1 MKTTIFLVKTLVFSF
16 LMSYSALSYGQCNG
30 FVKQV
35 DFSSLNAFEYCGEV
49 KVAQMYSNS
58 EAEVKHKME
67 ANKRYRILA
76 DAQDY
81 LGQVELNVINQDGDT
96 VSMEVNT
103 PDHRYW
109 ELLSSDQGKVNIQ
122 LRFTETAN
130 NSMNNAGC
138 VVLAVGEME
147 NDNLVKK

>member
-1 MKTTIFLVKTLVFSF
+1 MEKAIILVKTLVFSS
-16 LMSYSALSYGQCNG
+16 LMAFSTLGYGQCKG

-35 DFSSLNAFEYCGEV
+35 DFSALNAFEYCGEV
-49 KVAQMYSNS
+49 KVAQMYHNS
-58 EAEVKHKME
+58 EADINHKME

-81 LGQVELNVINQDGDT
+81 LGKVELNVINQKGDT

-103 PDHRYW
+103 PDQRYW
-109 ELLSSDQGKVNIQ
+109 ELLSSDKGKVEIQ
-122 LRFTETAN
+122 LRFTETAT
-130 NSMNNAGC
+130 NSMDNAGC

-147 NDNLVKK
+147 NNNLVKK